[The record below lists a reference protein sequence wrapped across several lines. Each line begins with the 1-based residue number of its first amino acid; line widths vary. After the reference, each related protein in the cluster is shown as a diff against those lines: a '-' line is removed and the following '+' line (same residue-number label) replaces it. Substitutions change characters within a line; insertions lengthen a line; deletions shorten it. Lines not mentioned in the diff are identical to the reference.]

1 MRASSTNF
9 ETKKCLS
16 RWGVGRPSLL
26 TWLQVY
32 CQETALCVFCI
43 AENRC
48 LFFNPKCEG
57 PLDINDMFGKKGL
70 VVTTTKP
77 YYYYN

>member
-1 MRASSTNF
+1 M
-9 ETKKCLS
+9 
-16 RWGVGRPSLL
+16 

-32 CQETALCVFCI
+32 CRENNTVLFSAFVFFVLQKTARCVFCI

-57 PLDINDMFGKKGL
+57 PLDINDMFGKKVL
-70 VVTTTKP
+70 VVTMTKP
-77 YYYYN
+77 YYYCY